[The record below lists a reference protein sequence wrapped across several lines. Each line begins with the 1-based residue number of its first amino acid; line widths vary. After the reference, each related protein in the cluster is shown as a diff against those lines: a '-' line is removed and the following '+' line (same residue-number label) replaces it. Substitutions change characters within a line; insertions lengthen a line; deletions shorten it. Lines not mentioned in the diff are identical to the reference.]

1 MIESLRVGPA
11 LVADAPAI
19 TAVDRATLDGGW
31 EASAIVSLLRDATAI
46 CRVARS
52 GSRITGF
59 ALCRLA
65 ADECEVLCCAVDEN
79 FRRIGTG
86 RLLLQ
91 AALDEAVRRGGR
103 RAFLEVAEDNAPA
116 KELYAGL
123 RFEIV
128 GRRPRY
134 YRRRDGEP
142 VDALIMTR
150 AL

>member
-1 MIESLRVGPA
+1 MIDSILVGPA
-11 LVADAPAI
+11 LVADASAI
-19 TAVDRATLDGGW
+19 AVVHRATLDGGW
-31 EASAIVSLLRDATAI
+31 EASAIAELVQDSTAI

-52 GSRITGF
+52 GSRTVGF

-65 ADECEVLCCAVDEN
+65 ADECEVLSCAVDAN
-79 FRRIGTG
+79 FRRIGTA

-91 AALDEAVRRGGR
+91 ATFDAAVRRGAR
-103 RAFLEVAEDNAPA
+103 QAFLEVAEDNTPA
-116 KELYAGL
+116 RGLYSGL

-134 YRRRDGEP
+134 YRHGNDT

-150 AL
+150 VL